1 VKVNSALEGLQ
12 WRKTTHEPCLYRRD
26 MGNQP
31 DQLMC
36 RQVDDMLLA
45 VKTKAEYQMINKDLD
60 LVLRMESEDT
70 ITTSFN
76 GL

>member
-1 VKVNSALEGLQ
+1 
-12 WRKTTHEPCLYRRD
+12 